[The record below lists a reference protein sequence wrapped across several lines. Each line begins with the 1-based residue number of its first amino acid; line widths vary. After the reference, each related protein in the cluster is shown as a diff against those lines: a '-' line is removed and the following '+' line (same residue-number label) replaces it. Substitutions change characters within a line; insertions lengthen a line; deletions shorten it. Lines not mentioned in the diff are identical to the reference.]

1 MTNDLNQFS
10 EEVNYYRNDS
20 QSLYL
25 QLTNNRDAVIND
37 QENKMT
43 VLLGY
48 YKIMNMINRRL
59 VRAESAKR
67 VSVK

>member
-1 MTNDLNQFS
+1 MTNDLNQFN
-10 EEVNYYRNDS
+10 EEVEHYRNDS

-25 QLTNNRDAVIND
+25 QLTNTRDTAIND

-48 YKIMNMINRRL
+48 YKIMNLVNRRL
-59 VRAESAKR
+59 VRTSKQVVAQ
-67 VSVK
+67 